1 MHTPLLTLRGG
12 RPGAAVAGARC
23 LLPQLHVVGGEEP
36 VPPLAQPAP
45 PAIIN
50 HLDVGDDVVGVEG
63 DLIVARCGGG
73 QRAVVTPGVSGSAN
87 RQEEDPPAAPRA
99 GGLPRRLC
107 GGAGCWGGGSRGWRG
122 PGLPCSVRAALH
134 AHGSYR
140 DPTEPFIQSPEPG
153 LPWWHSGQQS
163 VCQRGL
169 DTLSGRFHVPWNN

>member
-73 QRAVVTPGVSGSAN
+73 QRAVVTLGVSGSAN
-87 RQEEDPPAAPRA
+87 HQEEDPPAAPRA

-107 GGAGCWGGGSRGWRG
+107 GVQGAGVEDHRGGGV
-122 PGLPCSVRAALH
+122 P
-134 AHGSYR
+134 
-140 DPTEPFIQSPEPG
+140 
-153 LPWWHSGQQS
+153 
-163 VCQRGL
+163 VCPAQ
-169 DTLSGRFHVPWNN
+169 